1 MPTNFD
7 SLAAIL
13 TINTV
18 FVSAML
24 LLAATSGWL
33 LYAKLGTLTKVLIPY
48 FHKESRRIAMLDMMS
63 ADVELVRHEIVEH
76 RQAIGHLI
84 GTLYHSDGGEQC
96 SLSVSQAVAIQKFV
110 ESHPEWARHK
120 KD

>member
-76 RQAIGHLI
+76 RQAIGQLI
-84 GTLYHSDGGEQC
+84 STLYHSDNEQC
-96 SLSVSQAVAIQKFV
+96 SLSVNHAVEIQRFI
-110 ESHPEWARHK
+110 ESHPEWARYK
-120 KD
+120 KA